1 MRSTDDDEQA
11 LDPALD
17 FLRALWR
24 VDHAMNRRSKRM
36 NAELGVTAEQRLIL
50 RCVGGVPGIAAGRLA
65 ALLFLDA
72 GTVSVTIARLAR
84 RRLLERK
91 RDALD
96 HRRITLRLTPAGKA
110 LARPIAGTIEA
121 AVVKVLETATPSD
134 LAATRR
140 VLARLGDALDGRPA
154 RAAGGR

>member
-1 MRSTDDDEQA
+1 MRSTDDHEQA

-24 VDHAMNRRSKRM
+24 VDHALSRKSKRM

-50 RCVGGVPGIAAGRLA
+50 RCVGRAPGISAGRLA
-65 ALLFLDA
+65 ALLVLDA
-72 GTVSVTIARLAR
+72 GTVSVTIARLSR

-91 RDALD
+91 RDPHD
-96 HRRITLRLTPAGKA
+96 HRRVVLRLTPAGQA
-110 LARPIAGTIEA
+110 MIRSVAGTVEA
-121 AVVKVLETATPSD
+121 AVVKVLDATSATD

-140 VLARLGDALDGRPA
+140 VLARLGDALDGGPR
-154 RAAGGR
+154 REAGGR